1 MILRRRC
8 NGAKYDAE
16 ASGYTFSVSVGERS
30 LLAEGERKRE
40 LDGREVL
47 MLT

>member
-1 MILRRRC
+1 MILRRKC
-8 NGAKYDAE
+8 NGAKHVTE
-16 ASGYTFSVSVGERS
+16 ALDVPYGIVVGERS